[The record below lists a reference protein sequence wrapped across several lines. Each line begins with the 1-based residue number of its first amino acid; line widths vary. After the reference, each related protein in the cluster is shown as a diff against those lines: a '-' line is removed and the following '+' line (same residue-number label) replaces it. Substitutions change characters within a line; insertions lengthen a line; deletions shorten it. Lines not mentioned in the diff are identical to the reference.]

1 MADSENSEKELEL
14 FLGKSIE
21 CRTRQ
26 FVDFQAGQRN
36 LAVHEKQRGGAPT
49 ENNETSVE
57 MLIDDLSAVDRQLN
71 HHDLNRNKDENLALL
86 YEWLYWWISSFF
98 EYKAFDVNQ
107 SRMLWITGALGTG
120 KSTCMSAVMWG
131 LSQKKH
137 STFLPLF
144 FSFSRGDNGQPK
156 PENAASAVKSLIY
169 AILMDQS
176 CLVDVL
182 VDEHKSTGRKRF
194 SHANDFY
201 ALSQI
206 LNRMVQDQRFR
217 PTLILVDSVDEIRGD
232 DKEYSRFLKLMKV
245 TTNISPN
252 VKWLVSADTLPSS
265 DEIDIRLQI
274 SLDKGCSKKLDII
287 NNFYIP
293 YKVKEL
299 NFHLSHDGTFTDRVT
314 ELLQNISSGDFFW
327 ADTAFEI
334 ARREDPQSVLDV
346 LQRMLDFLN
355 SSEFMVSPYLVMMDK
370 IARLPIEECSRCL
383 IILGAMAEVY
393 QPISL
398 AELSALANLPPNA
411 DVKGLITKHCFAFL
425 EICDDL
431 ATSSTTLDDVS
442 GGAVS
447 CISFSN
453 NGRRLAAAVDEQIKI
468 WDMSTYTIIV
478 SQEVAYQKSPISGLA
493 FSKNDALLALAS
505 GNRISLW
512 KLTEEP
518 AQSVNNEVVDGAVN
532 AEGKPIGNSL
542 RLGKKKF
549 FFLPKYLG
557 LAFHVAFSPNSKY
570 IATIAGDV
578 IYIWDLR
585 SRKRPSILIGHESGV
600 NAIAFSPDASCLA
613 SASGDGTVRIWE
625 APWDDEHKQAQLILR
640 GHSSEVYNLSFSP
653 LDSDKYIVS
662 CSADQ
667 TLCIWDYSRHEVKT
681 AAGASIEVG
690 GEVDQQVSG
699 HKKPISCLALSIDGK
714 IVASGSTDG
723 LICLWDEDI
732 GSFRGQIREHRKEII
747 SLEFSHDSWYL
758 LSSAQ
763 DRTVRVWDVTN
774 GLQLL
779 LIRHTDWVRSAIFS
793 PDGKFVASG
802 CDDSMVRVW
811 DMQHLVDERNNE
823 ENNDTI
829 NYNYTHKL

>member
-1 MADSENSEKELEL
+1 MADISHFLSRLPWYNFLPQLLDKEGKECSRKKLLRERIRELYKAILLYQIRIVCSQQNGPSQIFLTQTSQDLPLVNANLSMADSENSEKELEL

-431 ATSSTTLDDVS
+431 VGFSHRSARDFCIVHMAETLVPIRRRI
-442 GGAVS
+442 AER
-447 CISFSN
+447 CLHILSN
-453 NGRRLAAAVDEQIKI
+453 WFDLPADKG
-468 WDMSTYTIIV
+468 
-478 SQEVAYQKSPISGLA
+478 QKEDLIMPSYYPTVYWIRHLYHVINVGS
-493 FSKNDALLALAS
+493 
-505 GNRISLW
+505 IPV
-512 KLTEEP
+512 E
-518 AQSVNNEVVDGAVN
+518 AVN
-532 AEGKPIGNSL
+532 LVTENLLKWSDLLVSL
-542 RLGKKKF
+542 GG
-549 FFLPKYLG
+549 LPQAY
-557 LAFHVAFSPNSKY
+557 
-570 IATIAGDV
+570 
-578 IYIWDLR
+578 
-585 SRKRPSILIGHESGV
+585 
-600 NAIAFSPDASCLA
+600 CL
-613 SASGDGTVRIWE
+613 T
-625 APWDDEHKQAQLILR
+625 
-640 GHSSEVYNLSFSP
+640 
-653 LDSDKYIVS
+653 
-662 CSADQ
+662 
-667 TLCIWDYSRHEVKT
+667 
-681 AAGASIEVG
+681 
-690 GEVDQQVSG
+690 
-699 HKKPISCLALSIDGK
+699 
-714 IVASGSTDG
+714 
-723 LICLWDEDI
+723 
-732 GSFRGQIREHRKEII
+732 
-747 SLEFSHDSWYL
+747 
-758 LSSAQ
+758 
-763 DRTVRVWDVTN
+763 
-774 GLQLL
+774 
-779 LIRHTDWVRSAIFS
+779 
-793 PDGKFVASG
+793 
-802 CDDSMVRVW
+802 
-811 DMQHLVDERNNE
+811 
-823 ENNDTI
+823 
-829 NYNYTHKL
+829 